1 MRKGATVGISHKLT
15 QGQIA
20 SIPLL
25 LGQLGSNT
33 RVAEALG
40 IDESTV
46 RHHLRALNGEQWD
59 RIREMQTDLAA
70 RQSVDIMFQALGLL
84 PDKLREANVRDL
96 LGAYKLLRE
105 GAVSLGGLGTRGQ
118 DQNTDLERFAQE
130 AELMRLR
137 DLVSKAKETGSVDV
151 LEAV

>member
-96 LGAYKLLRE
+96 LGAYK